1 MPELTG
7 LLIVPIGIILLG
19 VAMLGTPEFG
29 PVVTWLSLII
39 GILENLAGL
48 YLDPV
53 FGGGVKDVA
62 PFFILVL
69 IIMIRPYGL
78 FGKKIIER
86 V

>member
-1 MPELTG
+1 
-7 LLIVPIGIILLG
+7 
-19 VAMLGTPEFG
+19 
-29 PVVTWLSLII
+29 
-39 GILENLAGL
+39 
-48 YLDPV
+48 
-53 FGGGVKDVA
+53 VA